1 MGYDNLVEVCRS
13 LDMEEHAAEKGYKNP
28 EEITMMNSIMSASD
42 LMDVN
47 PQYKITEEGWKVNLL
62 LILKMLN
69 VFNLSGKL
77 RSNNST
83 PITC

>member
-1 MGYDNLVEVCRS
+1 
-13 LDMEEHAAEKGYKNP
+13 MEEHAAEKEYKNP